1 MQLFLHMRRLPGA
14 GLCKN
19 RRFPGGRPGLPPGSV
34 AMDDIDLVLLS
45 VVQDGF
51 PITPRPFQDLG
62 VALELAEEEVIER
75 MARLQRDGLVRRIG
89 PILDLRKLG
98 RVGILAALEVS
109 RDEADSAARIIN
121 EYPEVSHNYLRTD
134 ESGYN
139 LWFTVS
145 ASEERIQEIL
155 QEIRTNTGRKM
166 LVLPTLRIFKIG
178 VKFDII

>member
-1 MQLFLHMRRLPGA
+1 
-14 GLCKN
+14 
-19 RRFPGGRPGLPPGSV
+19 
-34 AMDDIDLVLLS
+34 MDEIDLELLS
-45 VVQDGF
+45 AVQDGF
-51 PITPRPFQDLG
+51 PITSRPFQDLG
-62 VALELAEEEVIER
+62 AVLGLDEDEVILR
-75 MARLQRDGLVRRIG
+75 MACLQKDGLVRRIG

-98 RVGILAALEVS
+98 RSGILAALEVP

-121 EYPEVSHNYLRTD
+121 EYPEVSHNYLRPD

-155 QEIRTNTGRKM
+155 QEIRTRTGRKM